1 MGYSELIKD
10 FTRIRAYL
18 RSFYVYGFRHR
29 DEYTLKSARSYDNE
43 RRRVESWLGDYM
55 SFGQD
60 SDGRRVFLSV
70 DSRASAENPLY
81 RAFRTKSFTDR
92 DITLHYHILDILKE
106 RGGLSVTGIMDE
118 LTERLL
124 EFESYE
130 IPDESTVR
138 KKLREYAS
146 LGLLAVEKQGR
157 ETVYSL
163 SKDRTD
169 LSTWEEAAA
178 FFSEAAP
185 AGVIGS
191 FIQDRL
197 PEKFRYFRYKHHYI
211 LNALDSDVLCELF
224 TAMGECRK
232 VTLSARGQNVT
243 VLPMKVY
250 IGTQTGR
257 EYLLAMSEDRER
269 FAFIRIDLI
278 DKVKAGPVFEYPE
291 GLKERMEEFC
301 SHIWGVA
308 GNNVRRLEHIEMT
321 LSVGEDEG
329 YIVERLVR
337 EKRCGLVE
345 HSGEGKWRFSADV
358 YDPLELIPWLRT
370 FTGNVSDLQC
380 TDESVLSRFWNDLE
394 EMMQMY
400 GGGGHAVS

>member
-55 SFGQD
+55 FFGQD

-257 EYLLAMSEDRER
+257 EYLLAMSEDWER

>member
-10 FTRIRAYL
+10 FTRICAYL

-70 DSRASAENPLY
+70 DSRASTENPLY

-124 EFESYE
+124 EFESYD

-146 LGLLAVEKQGR
+146 LGLLAVDKQGR

-169 LSTWEEAAA
+169 LSTWEEAVA

-197 PEKFRYFRYKHHYI
+197 PEKFRHF
-211 LNALDSDVLCELF
+211 
-224 TAMGECRK
+224 G
-232 VTLSARGQNVT
+232 
-243 VLPMKVY
+243 
-250 IGTQTGR
+250 
-257 EYLLAMSEDRER
+257 
-269 FAFIRIDLI
+269 AFI
-278 DKVKAGPVFEYPE
+278 
-291 GLKERMEEFC
+291 
-301 SHIWGVA
+301 H
-308 GNNVRRLEHIEMT
+308 
-321 LSVGEDEG
+321 
-329 YIVERLVR
+329 
-337 EKRCGLVE
+337 GLVFAA
-345 HSGEGKWRFSADV
+345 HAFCPLPIASPDSFSKKC
-358 YDPLELIPWLRT
+358 LRT
-370 FTGNVSDLQC
+370 NSTP
-380 TDESVLSRFWNDLE
+380 T
-394 EMMQMY
+394 
-400 GGGGHAVS
+400 

>member
-10 FTRIRAYL
+10 FTRIRSYL

-29 DEYTLKSARSYDNE
+29 DEFTLKSARSYDNE

-81 RAFRTKSFTDR
+81 RAFRTKTFTDR
-92 DITLHYHILDILKE
+92 DITLHYHILDILKV
-106 RGGLSVTGIMDE
+106 RGGLSVTGVMDE
-118 LTERLL
+118 LSDRLL
-124 EFESYE
+124 EFENYE
-130 IPDESTVR
+130 MPDESTVR

-146 LGLLAVEKQGR
+146 LGLLTVEKQGR
-157 ETVYSL
+157 ERVYSL
-163 SKDRTD
+163 SEDKVC
-169 LSTWEEAAA
+169 LSSWDEAAA

-197 PEKFRYFRYKHHYI
+197 PEKFRHFRYKHHYI
-211 LNALDSDVLCELF
+211 LNALDSEVLCELF
-224 TAMGECRK
+224 SAMGERRT
-232 VTLSARGQNVT
+232 VTLTVRGKNAA
-243 VLPMKVY
+243 VLPMKIY

-257 EYLLAMSEDRER
+257 EYLLAMSVESGR
-269 FAFIRIDLI
+269 FSFIRIDLI
-278 DKVKAGPVFEYPE
+278 DRVRAGTVFEYPE
-291 GLKERMEEFC
+291 GLQERMQEFC

-308 GNNVRRLEHIEMT
+308 GNNVRRLEHLEMT
-321 LSVGEDEG
+321 LSVGEDER

-337 EKRCGLVE
+337 EKRCGVVMQV
-345 HSGEGKWRFSADV
+345 SEGRWRFSADV
-358 YDPLELIPWLRT
+358 YDPLELVPWLRT
-370 FTGNVSDLQC
+370 FTGNVTDLKC
-380 TDESVLSRFWNDLE
+380 TDESVPARFWNDLE
-394 EMMQMY
+394 EMMQIY